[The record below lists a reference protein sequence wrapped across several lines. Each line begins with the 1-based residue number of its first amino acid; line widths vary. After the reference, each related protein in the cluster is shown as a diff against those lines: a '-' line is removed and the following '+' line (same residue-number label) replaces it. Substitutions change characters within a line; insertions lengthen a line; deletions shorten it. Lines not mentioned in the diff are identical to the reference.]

1 MSTYTVNK
9 GVGHDVE
16 FHGLTAQYLVIFA
29 GGLLG
34 CFCRSAVGVW
44 RRPMGKCGYW
54 RRLCFGTCL
63 GYFPTERSLRPLR
76 AAQDRSGPNAAP
88 TYNPPQAD
96 QVLVTKNVLI
106 EAL

>member
-1 MSTYTVNK
+1 
-9 GVGHDVE
+9 
-16 FHGLTAQYLVIFA
+16 
-29 GGLLG
+29 
-34 CFCRSAVGVW
+34 
-44 RRPMGKCGYW
+44 MGKCGYW

-106 EAL
+106 EALCLPLLAVENDMIVSKNADLTVAYRVELPELFTMDAADYEAIHGN